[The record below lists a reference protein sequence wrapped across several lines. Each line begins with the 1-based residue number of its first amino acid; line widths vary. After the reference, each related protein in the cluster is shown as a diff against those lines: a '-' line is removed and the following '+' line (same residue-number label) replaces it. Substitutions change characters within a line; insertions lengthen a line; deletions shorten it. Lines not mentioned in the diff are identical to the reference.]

1 MEMTIRDNISFI
13 ALPYISRGTVIDKR
27 KDRENAE
34 TFIKRLRIK
43 TPGMNQLVKNLSGG
57 NQQKVVLAKSLAGKS
72 EIIIF
77 DEPTRGI
84 DVGAKQEIYQL
95 MLELAKEG
103 MAILMISSEMP
114 ELLGMS
120 DTIMVMHEGEVMGQ
134 LSKEE
139 ATQEKILELA
149 SRYTRRI
156 NMKSKNTLEAVQHHN
171 SSGSND
177 SVFLCFY
184 GFLSGSEKC
193 N

>member
-1 MEMTIRDNISFI
+1 M
-13 ALPYISRGTVIDKR
+13 
-27 KDRENAE
+27 
-34 TFIKRLRIK
+34 
-43 TPGMNQLVKNLSGG
+43 
-57 NQQKVVLAKSLAGKS
+57 
-72 EIIIF
+72 
-77 DEPTRGI
+77 
-84 DVGAKQEIYQL
+84 GAKQEIYQL

-139 ATQEKILELA
+139 AAGKDSGTGF
-149 SRYTRRI
+149 RYTRRI
-156 NMKSKNTLEAVQHHN
+156 NMKSKNTLKQFSTIILLAVMILF
-171 SSGSND
+171 S
-177 SVFLCFY
+177 LFY